1 VAFRV
6 PPTISRYTFS
16 YRANATLYVP
26 NGSKEAFEAADYW
39 KEFKSIEEYEYY
51 EPGDVNMD
59 GAVEISDVVLMVNYI
74 LGNNASETVL
84 KYGDMNES
92 GDIDITDVVAIV
104 NRILGE

>member
-1 VAFRV
+1 
-6 PPTISRYTFS
+6 
-16 YRANATLYVP
+16 
-26 NGSKEAFEAADYW
+26 
-39 KEFKSIEEYEYY
+39 
-51 EPGDVNMD
+51 MD
-59 GAVEISDVVLMVNYI
+59 GTVEISDVVLMVNYI